1 MSRLCCIQYFEMT
14 NYLIDITRFISRIGR
29 GKPTGIDRV
38 ETAYILE
45 LAGRDPDC
53 LAIAKMG
60 KDFVVVRGQDAARA
74 IAILDEDRNLGRDGL
89 KDFYRLKLP
98 RAQRRAR
105 QYFRSVALKSSK
117 AVPALLAAFPMDGVE
132 YVNVGH
138 SNLSDEFLPAV
149 SNAGCAPIS
158 VMIHDMIPL
167 DFPEFTKAGI
177 TAQFET
183 RMRSVARHADRVI
196 CNSADTEA
204 RVKHYFSKWHSGVET
219 VVAHLGVEVMEA
231 EYQPDTTAPYF
242 VCLGTIEPRKNHAVL
257 FKVWEKL
264 AAELPSEKMPQL
276 HVIGRRGWN
285 NEDVFKFLDTSPLIG
300 THIFEYSDLGDDQL
314 AKEMCHC
321 AGLVFPSFAEGYGL
335 PALEAAQMGVP
346 VICSD
351 LPVFREILGDYAT
364 FVDAS
369 DADAWAEIVR
379 SVAKMT
385 NKSPEEGGWAPDP
398 CIVPRWES
406 HFCHVFS

>member
-1 MSRLCCIQYFEMT
+1 MT
-14 NYLIDITRFISRIGR
+14 RYLIDITRFISRIGR

-38 ETAYILE
+38 EIAYISE
-45 LAGRDPDC
+45 LSRRDPDC
-53 LAIAKMG
+53 LAVAKMG
-60 KDFVVVRGQDAARA
+60 KDFVLVRGQDAGRA
-74 IAILDEDRNLGRDGL
+74 IAVLGAGRTLGRDGL

-98 RAQRRAR
+98 KAQRQAR
-105 QYFRSVALKSSK
+105 QYFRSVALGSSQT
-117 AVPALLAAFPMDGVE
+117 VGSLFAAYPMDGVE

-138 SNLSDEFLPAV
+138 SNLADDFLSAI
-149 SNAGCAPIS
+149 SNAGCTRLS

-167 DFPEFTKAGI
+167 DFPEFTKTGI
-177 TAQFET
+177 SEQFQA
-183 RMRSVARHADRVI
+183 RMQSVSRYADRVI

-204 RVKHYFSKWHSGVET
+204 RVKHYFSKWHSDVET
-219 VVAHLGVEVMEA
+219 VVAHLGVEEMKA
-231 EYQPDTTAPYF
+231 DNQPLLSAPYF

-264 AAELPSEKMPQL
+264 AAELPSEKMPKL

-285 NEDVFKFLDTSPLIG
+285 NEDVFEFLDTSPLVG
-300 THIFEYSDLGDDQL
+300 THIFEYLDLGDNEL
-314 AKEMCHC
+314 AKEISQC

-346 VICSD
+346 VICSN
-351 LPVFREILGDYAT
+351 LPVFREILGNYAT
-364 FVDAS
+364 FLDAS